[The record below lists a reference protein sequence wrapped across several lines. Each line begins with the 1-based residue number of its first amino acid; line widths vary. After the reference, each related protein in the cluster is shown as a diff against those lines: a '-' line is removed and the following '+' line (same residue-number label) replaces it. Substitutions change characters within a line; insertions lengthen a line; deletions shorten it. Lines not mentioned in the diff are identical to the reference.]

1 MRVVFF
7 STAKRGP
14 QRANSSTA
22 PALCAASLHQFIYY
36 IFVDNINLHPRTVD
50 LRSQIS
56 SIRALTTSFRT
67 PQCTLG
73 LCLCVRRGPNFD
85 DRAHKSNYICEAAR
99 VTSPRART
107 NTLYLSHDCLSGPL
121 RFAQAFGAA
130 KLHI

>member
-1 MRVVFF
+1 MLV
-7 STAKRGP
+7 GP
-14 QRANSSTA
+14 LKFKSNVH
-22 PALCAASLHQFIYY
+22 PLIFLFQFIYY

-73 LCLCVRRGPNFD
+73 LCLCVRPNFD
-85 DRAHKSNYICEAAR
+85 DRAHKSNSICEAAR